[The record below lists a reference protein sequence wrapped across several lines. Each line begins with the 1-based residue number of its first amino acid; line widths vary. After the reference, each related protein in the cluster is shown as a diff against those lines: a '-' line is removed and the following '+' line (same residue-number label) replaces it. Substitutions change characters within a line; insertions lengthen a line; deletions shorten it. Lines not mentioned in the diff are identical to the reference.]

1 MADELEK
8 QSVRE
13 KERTKHQKPI
23 YNIFTH
29 HVGEYSR
36 SGGSYIFHSC
46 LSMICVTLFMGF
58 TVLHRKGHAGSADCM
73 HECVQWKMLPDKEWK
88 KMQNYYRRMSNL
100 EKKMFQNNLWEVL
113 SNLSLNSLHRE
124 YEWSNNVLNCVRG
137 NGFFLLHPTRFE
149 CAKTNASISITSVT
163 SNVFGN
169 LFRTTDARSTRNS
182 NYRKSPSVSRSAQS
196 AQRKW
201 KTLFYLFN
209 FTKLP

>member
-73 HECVQWKMLPDKEWK
+73 HECVQ
-88 KMQNYYRRMSNL
+88 
-100 EKKMFQNNLWEVL
+100 
-113 SNLSLNSLHRE
+113 
-124 YEWSNNVLNCVRG
+124 
-137 NGFFLLHPTRFE
+137 
-149 CAKTNASISITSVT
+149 
-163 SNVFGN
+163 
-169 LFRTTDARSTRNS
+169 
-182 NYRKSPSVSRSAQS
+182 
-196 AQRKW
+196 
-201 KTLFYLFN
+201 
-209 FTKLP
+209 